1 MRGRGAL
8 EEARVR
14 RGLRELGLREP
25 VERHA
30 AQELLGG
37 ALGLLRAAAASVLG
51 LTHLRLG
58 RGWERG
64 GSCNKA

>member
-30 AQELLGG
+30 AQELRGG
-37 ALGLLRAAAASVLG
+37 ALGLLRAAAASGFLI
-51 LTHLRLG
+51 
-58 RGWERG
+58 
-64 GSCNKA
+64 